1 MGPRRIA
8 TIAWRNLWRNRR
20 RTAITLS
27 SIAFGI
33 LLAVIFTGMGD
44 ANFSAMID
52 LAARMGGGHVTLQH
66 PEYLDSPTLS
76 RSVQDV
82 ETLRRVA
89 LADPDVERVVT
100 RISGHLMISSAVK
113 NTGAAFIAFDPLVED
128 VTTLS
133 LLEAVTEGELPGAN
147 GRGGIVLGRRLAD
160 NLDADIGRKVVYT
173 VTDKDG
179 QIVQEAVRVTGIM
192 ETGAPSVDGGLCL
205 LSLAQLRVALG
216 YGEDEAVQVAVFLG
230 DQRRAEDV
238 AARLGGRLGSDAAGG
253 VGIAALP
260 WHELQPEL
268 AGFIAMKVGSARFM
282 EAIIMLLVAA
292 GIFNTLFVSVMERM
306 REFGIMRAIG
316 WSQAQISGLVMFES
330 LWLALVGL
338 VLAVLVTAGPYWY
351 LSEVGIDLAAMG
363 VAGTE
368 VAGVAMTDVM
378 RVGIFPENAVMIAVA
393 AVLATLLSG
402 IYPAW
407 SAGRVVPVEA
417 IRLV

>member
-8 TIAWRNLWRNRR
+8 AIAWRNLWRNRR

-76 RSVQDV
+76 RSVQEV
-82 ETLRRVA
+82 EALRRVA
-89 LADPDVERVVT
+89 LEDPDVQRVVT

-113 NTGAAFIAFDPLVED
+113 NTGAAFIAFDPAVED

-230 DQRRAEDV
+230 DQRRAEVV
-238 AARLGGRLGSDAAGG
+238 AARLAGQLGGAAEG
-253 VGIAALP
+253 VAALP

-268 AGFIAMKVGSARFM
+268 AGFIAMKVASARFM

-292 GIFNTLFVSVMERM
+292 GIFNTLFVSVMERL

-316 WSQAQISGLVMFES
+316 WSQAQIFGLVMFES
-330 LWLALVGL
+330 IWLALVGL
-338 VLAVLVTAGPYWY
+338 ALAAVVTAGPYWY

-393 AVLATLLSG
+393 AMLATLLSG
-402 IYPAW
+402 VYPAW